1 MKTYETLKELIEQ
14 LELPN
19 YQTKDELHKLTS
31 NAAFKQLKAL
41 SQVNNLCLSDV
52 SGLLP
57 LENTIEELEQMS
69 NNYEVVDGCYVIQK
83 HTFDA
88 YIERLEALKQ

>member
-1 MKTYETLKELIEQ
+1 MKTYETLQELIEQ
-14 LELPN
+14 IELPL
-19 YQTKDELHKLTS
+19 YQTKDGLHELTD
-31 NAAFKQLKAL
+31 NAAFKQLKTLA
-41 SQVNNLCLSDV
+41 QVNNLCLSGV

-69 NNYEVVDGCYVIQK
+69 NNYEVVDGYYVIQK

-88 YIERLEALKQ
+88 YIESLKALKQ